1 MLLSAAKQEDDKFGS
16 VRPSVHLQRAVGVI
30 TSLQVFVCN
39 QWAYAGSCADF
50 NDLLRPAFMTYAT
63 LRKKNKLGPVQFT
76 RPTVSGLYDITRAKI
91 NGFYV
96 IL

>member
-1 MLLSAAKQEDDKFGS
+1 MENSWNLIPEFGWK
-16 VRPSVHLQRAVGVI
+16 PC
-30 TSLQVFVCN
+30 CN
-39 QWAYAGSCADF
+39 QWAYSGSCADF